1 MAVGDTESNR
11 TVREPLVLTSAIQ
24 QAEDGEHE
32 EQPWAT
38 LVLLLFYLLV
48 LVGLW
53 AAIYVLL
60 LDRA

>member
-1 MAVGDTESNR
+1 VTAENLGSDGPAQEQ
-11 TVREPLVLTSAIQ
+11 LVLPSAFSPTDD
-24 QAEDGEHE
+24 AEQE

-53 AAIYVLL
+53 GAIYLMLL
-60 LDRA
+60 ERA

>member
-1 MAVGDTESNR
+1 MAVREIGPDR
-11 TVREPLVLTSAIQ
+11 PVREPLVLPSAIQ
-24 QAEDGEHE
+24 HAEDGEKE

-53 AAIYVLL
+53 AAIYMMLL
-60 LDRA
+60 ERA

>member
-1 MAVGDTESNR
+1 MAVGDIRSDR
-11 TVREPLVLTSAIQ
+11 PVREQLVLPSALQ
-24 QAEDGEHE
+24 HADDGEQE

-38 LVLLLFYLLV
+38 LVLLLFYLVV

-53 AAIYVLL
+53 AAIYMLL

>member
-1 MAVGDTESNR
+1 MAVGDIGSDR
-11 TVREPLVLTSAIQ
+11 PVREPLVLPSAVQ
-24 QAEDGEHE
+24 PAEDGEHE

-53 AAIYVLL
+53 AAIYLVLL
-60 LDRA
+60 ERA